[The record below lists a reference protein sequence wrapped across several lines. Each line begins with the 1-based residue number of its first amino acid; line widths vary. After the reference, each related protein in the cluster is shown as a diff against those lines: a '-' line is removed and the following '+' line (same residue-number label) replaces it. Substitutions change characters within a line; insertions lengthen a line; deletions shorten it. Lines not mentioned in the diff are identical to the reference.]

1 MGAAASRLRSASTA
15 GKAFAIAALVF
26 VAGTAGV
33 LHHNN
38 FSIAGFA
45 APPIGA
51 SNFPCGVG
59 TIPLPRKVL
68 RGGVDRARGIKCSSS
83 NRRKKPRRSLPMPRG
98 VVQHQT
104 NLEMESSQ
112 TGNPERRKQLEEI
125 TPPRH
130 PPRRV
135 FWLCLLQWNDLDW
148 SGRAVHVAAQGQTKW
163 WFAKRFLHPD
173 VVAEYEFIFLWDEDI
188 EVDNFDPLRYL
199 DVVKREGLEVSQPA
213 LDRRSEMHHAITAR
227 ALMPASD
234 VHRRAQGV
242 RCENDNMGPPCMG
255 WVEVMVP
262 VFSQE
267 AWRCV
272 WHMVQNDLVHGWG
285 LDFKVGYCAQGDR
298 KQNVAVIDSEYVRHR
313 GVPVLNDGSKATSP
327 GRAATR
333 WRAFKEMLMFNKRW
347 QEASVE
353 ESWIDPYAAEP
364 LTASST

>member
-1 MGAAASRLRSASTA
+1 ML
-15 GKAFAIAALVF
+15 FHYD
-26 VAGTAGV
+26 GT
-33 LHHNN
+33 
-38 FSIAGFA
+38 
-45 APPIGA
+45 
-51 SNFPCGVG
+51 
-59 TIPLPRKVL
+59 
-68 RGGVDRARGIKCSSS
+68 
-83 NRRKKPRRSLPMPRG
+83 
-98 VVQHQT
+98 
-104 NLEMESSQ
+104 LE
-112 TGNPERRKQLEEI
+112 
-125 TPPRH
+125 
-130 PPRRV
+130 
-135 FWLCLLQWNDLDW
+135 QWNDLDW

-298 KQNVAVIDSEYVRHR
+298 KQNVAVIDSEYVPSPRTTDSKLYMIDHKMCHR
-313 GVPVLNDGSKATSP
+313 QAMSVSSVSQQAAPEGNCFWIVQEQMLQCFSDWAMREGTRVPPAALKVKSIYPQSVFVENPNEVATAWSVTLPIQVCKRVRLMTMKA
-327 GRAATR
+327 
-333 WRAFKEMLMFNKRW
+333 
-347 QEASVE
+347 
-353 ESWIDPYAAEP
+353 
-364 LTASST
+364 

>member
-1 MGAAASRLRSASTA
+1 ML
-15 GKAFAIAALVF
+15 FHYD
-26 VAGTAGV
+26 GT
-33 LHHNN
+33 
-38 FSIAGFA
+38 
-45 APPIGA
+45 
-51 SNFPCGVG
+51 
-59 TIPLPRKVL
+59 
-68 RGGVDRARGIKCSSS
+68 
-83 NRRKKPRRSLPMPRG
+83 
-98 VVQHQT
+98 
-104 NLEMESSQ
+104 LE
-112 TGNPERRKQLEEI
+112 
-125 TPPRH
+125 
-130 PPRRV
+130 
-135 FWLCLLQWNDLDW
+135 QWNDLDW

-298 KQNVAVIDSEYVRHR
+298 KQNVAVIDSEYV
-313 GVPVLNDGSKATSP
+313 PSP
-327 GRAATR
+327 RCSGA
-333 WRAFKEMLMFNKRW
+333 
-347 QEASVE
+347 Q
-353 ESWIDPYAAEP
+353 
-364 LTASST
+364 